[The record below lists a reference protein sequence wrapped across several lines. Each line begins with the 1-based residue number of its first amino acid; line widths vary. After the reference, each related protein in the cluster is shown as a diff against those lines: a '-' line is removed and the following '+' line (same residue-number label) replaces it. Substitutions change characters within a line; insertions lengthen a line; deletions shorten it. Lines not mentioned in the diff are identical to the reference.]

1 MMNNQF
7 NALFKQLS
15 ATQQQM
21 LINRMQMIAEY
32 NSGNRSNLFTVM
44 MNNAVVFKGN
54 SLNDALDTSSAIE
67 KESLQQ
73 IKDTGKTSTTSII
86 FATTRTGDV
95 FTLGKVSA

>member
-1 MMNNQF
+1 MMKNQF

-21 LINRMQMIAEY
+21 LINRMQMINAY

-44 MNNAVVFKGN
+44 KNDAVVFKGN
-54 SLNDALDTSSAIE
+54 NINEALDTSQTIE
-67 KESLQQ
+67 KELLQQ
-73 IKDTGKTSTTSII
+73 VKGTRKTSTNSII